1 MGYKKRAHR
10 PNFTKSC
17 LDLGA
22 DHVMSYQEEP
32 QSLACTPLETSTDYE
47 MDEVF
52 AEEEPQSLACT
63 PLETSADYEMDE
75 VFAEE
80 EPQKQLAMD
89 ICDVA
94 PMEERQKMDE
104 EFTSVLTIKKREK
117 DITLVLKGNEQE
129 NTLVIKKSEH

>member
-1 MGYKKRAHR
+1 ME
-10 PNFTKSC
+10 P
-17 LDLGA
+17 
-22 DHVMSYQEEP
+22 DHVMSYQ
-32 QSLACTPLETSTDYE
+32 
-47 MDEVF
+47 
-52 AEEEPQSLACT
+52 EEPQSLACT

-80 EPQKQLAMD
+80 EPQMQLAMD

-94 PMEERQKMDE
+94 PMEERQKREE
-104 EFTSVLTIKKREK
+104 EFTVVLTIKKREK

>member
-1 MGYKKRAHR
+1 
-10 PNFTKSC
+10 
-17 LDLGA
+17 
-22 DHVMSYQEEP
+22 MSYQEEP

-80 EPQKQLAMD
+80 EPQMQLAMD

-94 PMEERQKMDE
+94 PMEERQKREE
-104 EFTSVLTIKKREK
+104 EFTVVLTIKKREK

>member
-1 MGYKKRAHR
+1 ME
-10 PNFTKSC
+10 P
-17 LDLGA
+17 
-22 DHVMSYQEEP
+22 DHVMSYQEES

-63 PLETSADYEMDE
+63 PLETDADYEMDE

-80 EPQKQLAMD
+80 EPQMQLAMD

-94 PMEERQKMDE
+94 PMEERQRNEE
-104 EFTSVLTIKKREK
+104 EFSVVLKSREK
-117 DITLVLKGNEQE
+117 DITIVLKENESE
-129 NTLVIKKSEH
+129 YTVVIKRANTKSITNF

>member
-1 MGYKKRAHR
+1 ME
-10 PNFTKSC
+10 P
-17 LDLGA
+17 
-22 DHVMSYQEEP
+22 DHVRSYQGEP

-52 AEEEPQSLACT
+52 AEEEPQSLTCT

-80 EPQKQLAMD
+80 EPQMQLAMD

-94 PMEERQKMDE
+94 PMEERQKMEE
-104 EFTSVLTIKKREK
+104 EFTVVLTIKKREK